1 MQIKKKSVSIG
12 NTNSSRHNAGE
23 DIPKNIRSTREQ
35 LCYFLLFLI
44 FVLVSICVDYKKA
57 DSKSDVV
64 IPMNDGWMTEAGQY
78 LSLDALPQGD
88 LVISTDVGS
97 YATDGMAL
105 CLKSIDTN
113 FEIYADGNRIY
124 TYHPFV
130 PKWLGISYGMYVHT
144 VSIPQ
149 NTTEHRLRLEP
160 IFPDTPA
167 GFRNVVIEEGGQY
180 MARLFRNNLTTF
192 NCSLLTLFIG
202 LLFLIVGLF
211 GKILMK
217 YSGLDFISFGVLCTL
232 LGFTG
237 FNDTLLLQV
246 LTQHPSV
253 VRVVTYIC
261 LIFIPYPA
269 VSFFASAT
277 GQGHSRLI
285 SGTLAACFVN
295 FVMQFWLNYAGIS
308 DYYYLVY
315 ISHGI
320 IIAAFGVSI
329 YLMIRAIRL
338 SAIHP
343 DLLRSLVSGL
353 SACVVGA
360 ALDMLRYYYSQS
372 YGSSDFTR
380 LGVLIFAV
388 LMGAYLFHA
397 QVRALNQKQRDN
409 MTFIRELTEA
419 FAKVIDM
426 KDSYTNGH
434 SSRVA
439 KYTTMLARELGYDE
453 ETVEKYYRI
462 ALLHDIGKIGVP
474 PEVLN
479 KPGKLTD
486 AEFETIKSHTSRGYE
501 ALKGISIMPEL
512 AIGAQSHHERPDGRG
527 YPDHLKGDE
536 IPRVAQI
543 IAVADCFDAMYSD
556 RPYRKRMNF
565 DKAVSIIKE
574 VSGTQLTPDVVDA
587 FFRLVEKGELRA
599 PDDHGGGSLENIENI
614 RGEIKK

>member
-1 MQIKKKSVSIG
+1 MQINNKSVSIG
-12 NTNSSRHNAGE
+12 NTNSARCNVGE
-23 DIPKNIRSTREQ
+23 DIQKNIHSTREQ
-35 LCYFLLFLI
+35 LCYFLLFMV
-44 FVLVSICVDYKKA
+44 FVLVSICADYKNP
-57 DSKSDVV
+57 DVKPDV
-64 IPMNDGWMTEAGQY
+64 IIPMNDGWMAEDGND
-78 LSLDALPQGD
+78 LSLDALPQGN
-88 LVISTDVGS
+88 LMISTDVSS
-97 YATDGMAL
+97 YGAADRAL

-113 FEIYADGNRIY
+113 FEVYADGSRIY

-130 PKWLGISYGMYVHT
+130 PKWLGISYGMFVHT
-144 VSIPQ
+144 VSIPE
-149 NTTEHRLRLEP
+149 NTTELSLRLEP
-160 IFPDTPA
+160 VFPDTPA
-167 GFRNVVIEEGGQY
+167 GFRDVVIEDGGQY
-180 MARLFRNNLTTF
+180 MTHLFRNNLIAF
-192 NCSLLTLFIG
+192 ERSLLTLLIG
-202 LLFLIVGLF
+202 LLFLLVGLF
-211 GKILMK
+211 GKVLMK
-217 YSGLDFISFGVLCTL
+217 STGLDFISFGVLCIL

-246 LTQHPSV
+246 LTQHPAII
-253 VRVVTYIC
+253 RVVTYIC

-285 SGTLAACFVN
+285 SGTLVTCLAN
-295 FVMQFWLNYAGIS
+295 FAVQVLLTNEGIS

-320 IIAAFGVSI
+320 IIVAFGVSI
-329 YLMIRAIRL
+329 YLMIRTIRL
-338 SAIHP
+338 SAIHT
-343 DLLRSLVSGL
+343 DLLRSLVIGL

-360 ALDMLRYYYSQS
+360 GLDIFRYYSSQS

-380 LGVLIFAV
+380 LGVLVFTV
-388 LMGAYLFHA
+388 LMGVYLFRT
-397 QVRALNQKQRDN
+397 QIRALNQKQRDN

-587 FFRLVEKGELRA
+587 FLRLVEKGELRA

-614 RGEIKK
+614 RGEIKE